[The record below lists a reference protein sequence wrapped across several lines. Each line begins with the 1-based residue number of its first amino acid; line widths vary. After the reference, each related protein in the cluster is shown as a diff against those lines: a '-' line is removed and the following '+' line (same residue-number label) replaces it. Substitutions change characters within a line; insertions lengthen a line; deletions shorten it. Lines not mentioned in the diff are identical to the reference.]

1 MGKRLFVG
9 GVSFN
14 TTDDALRDAFAQAGN
29 VTSAQIIKDR
39 ETGRS
44 KGFGFVEYATDE
56 EAAKGVELW
65 NNKELDGRT
74 IRVSEARPMAPRAP
88 RAGGNGGGGASGF
101 GGGGY

>member
-14 TTDDALRDAFAQAGN
+14 TTDDGLRDAFAKAGN

-56 EAAKGVELW
+56 EAKKGIEMW
-65 NNKELDGRT
+65 NEKELDGRT

-88 RAGGNGGGGASGF
+88 RGNGGGQSGF
-101 GGGGY
+101 GGGG

>member
-14 TTDDALRDAFAQAGN
+14 TTDDGLRDAFAQAGN

-56 EAAKGVELW
+56 EAAKGVEMW
-65 NNKELDGRT
+65 NNKELDGRA

-88 RAGGNGGGGASGF
+88 RGGNGGGASGF
-101 GGGGY
+101 GGGY

>member
-14 TTDDALRDAFAQAGN
+14 TTDDALREAFAQAGN

-44 KGFGFVEYATDE
+44 KGFGFVEYATDA
-56 EAAKGVELW
+56 EAAKGIEQW
-65 NNKELDGRT
+65 NNKELDGRS

-88 RAGGNGGGGASGF
+88 RGGNGGGGASGF